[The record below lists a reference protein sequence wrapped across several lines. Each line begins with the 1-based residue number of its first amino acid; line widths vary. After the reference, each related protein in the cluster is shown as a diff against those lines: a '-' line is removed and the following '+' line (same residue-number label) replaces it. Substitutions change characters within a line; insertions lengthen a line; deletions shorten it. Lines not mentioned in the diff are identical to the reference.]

1 MERCDGIGT
10 RWSHRRGEWCGFGW
24 ALRCK
29 RAQPLTQCVF
39 GLRHALACGR

>member
-1 MERCDGIGT
+1 MEQGDGIGT
-10 RWSHRRGEWCGFGW
+10 RWSHRRGAWCGFGW